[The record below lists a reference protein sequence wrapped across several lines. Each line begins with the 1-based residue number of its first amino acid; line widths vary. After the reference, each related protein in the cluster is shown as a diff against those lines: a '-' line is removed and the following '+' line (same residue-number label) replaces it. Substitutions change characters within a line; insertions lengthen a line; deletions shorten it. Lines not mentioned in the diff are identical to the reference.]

1 MNKKGITL
9 IEIIIIVAIILIVIA
24 GLILALTP
32 SDKEKSGKEQ
42 DVKEESYIKM
52 KRIAG
57 KKDSC
62 VATLYLP
69 NGTTKE
75 YKIDMCGIDRGEGF
89 VQFQSNGKYV
99 ILQGTISLEER

>member
-9 IEIIIIVAIILIVIA
+9 IEIIIVVAIIFIVIA
-24 GLILALTP
+24 GGLLVLVP
-32 SDKEKSGKEQ
+32 SDKEKSSKEQ
-42 DVKEESYIKM
+42 DESYVKM

-57 KKDSC
+57 KKDNC

-75 YKIDMCGIDRGEGF
+75 YKIDMCGIDRDEGF

-99 ILQGTISLEER
+99 ILQGTTSLEER